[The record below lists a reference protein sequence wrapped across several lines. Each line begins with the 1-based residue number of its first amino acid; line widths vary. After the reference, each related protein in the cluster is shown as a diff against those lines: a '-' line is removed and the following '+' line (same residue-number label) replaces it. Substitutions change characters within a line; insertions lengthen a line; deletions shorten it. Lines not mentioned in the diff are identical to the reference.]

1 MILFFTLFLFTEK
14 PLLMLQSLKRMLKV
28 DASDPQVHGCLIRFQ
43 NFVEVNS
50 KGFAGAVN
58 QVIDQETQSIFTTKS
73 ARERNEQFIQSHS
86 KTLDHRLVGKLSTM
100 FFMISFFLYKGGS
113 FFLVKNVRKFKQ

>member
-1 MILFFTLFLFTEK
+1 
-14 PLLMLQSLKRMLKV
+14 MLQSLKRMLKV

-86 KTLDHRLVGKLSTM
+86 KTLDHRLVGKLQLNQNETAPY
-100 FFMISFFLYKGGS
+100 FLQLS
-113 FFLVKNVRKFKQ
+113 QNLTSDFLLI

>member
-1 MILFFTLFLFTEK
+1 MKFDLQEMISVVKLLEK
-14 PLLMLQSLKRMLKV
+14 
-28 DASDPQVHGCLIRFQ
+28 
-43 NFVEVNS
+43 NNS

-86 KTLDHRLVGKLSTM
+86 KTLDHRLVGK
-100 FFMISFFLYKGGS
+100 Y
-113 FFLVKNVRKFKQ
+113 

>member
-1 MILFFTLFLFTEK
+1 
-14 PLLMLQSLKRMLKV
+14 MLQSLKRMLKV

-86 KTLDHRLVGKLSTM
+86 KTLDHRLVGKLPKGP
-100 FFMISFFLYKGGS
+100 FLYYVRA
-113 FFLVKNVRKFKQ
+113 FLAFSRPLTHPSKEK

>member
-1 MILFFTLFLFTEK
+1 MILFFALFLTEK

-100 FFMISFFLYKGGS
+100 FFMIFFVQGISY
-113 FFLVKNVRKFKQ
+113 

>member
-1 MILFFTLFLFTEK
+1 MG
-14 PLLMLQSLKRMLKV
+14 LKRMLKV

-86 KTLDHRLVGKLSTM
+86 KTLDHRLVGAKMQALLDPSNLESAVQLATKLDDSIEE
-100 FFMISFFLYKGGS
+100 ISLKVLSKYDEEEHCSLK
-113 FFLVKNVRKFKQ
+113 